1 MYDDCGEQFMG
12 DQFQL
17 LADDLGVAVAGDPS
31 RSSRKL
37 FTLLES
43 PKFARLDEIVD
54 AGAVVVLVVLR

>member
-1 MYDDCGEQFMG
+1 MG

-17 LADDLGVAVAGDPS
+17 LADDLGFEVAGDPS

-43 PKFARLDEIVD
+43 PEFARLDEIVD
-54 AGAVVVLVVLR
+54 AGAVLLLLR